1 MNISEYNIELRDIH
15 LYAHHG
21 EMPQERSIGAWFTI
35 DCKLAI
41 SNHECA
47 YSDEITDT
55 VSYADVY
62 ETIKAGMRT
71 PSNLLENVGKRIM
84 ESLFGQFPSVTA
96 IEMTITKDTPPM
108 GGDRLKACV
117 TLKATR

>member
-21 EMPQERSIGAWFTI
+21 VMPQERSIGAWFTI
-35 DCKLAI
+35 DCRLAI
-41 SNHECA
+41 NDHKCA
-47 YSDEITDT
+47 FSDEIAET

-62 ETIKAGMRT
+62 ETIKAEMRT

-84 ESLFGQFPSVTA
+84 ESLFGQFSTVTA